1 MGIRVSRVAEVQAG
15 LPNRRLSL
23 DGQDL
28 DGRHLRLSWAIA
40 RQLYRCPGC
49 GSTVELGNEHIVV
62 AYPGDDPPYYQHWH
76 RRCALALVRSLA
88 SVHTI
93 PAPDPPG
100 GTARGNRPR
109 KRRRR
114 R

>member
-1 MGIRVSRVAEVQAG
+1 MAEVQAG

-28 DGRHLRLSWAIA
+28 DGRRLRLSWAIA

-49 GSTVELGNEHIVV
+49 GSTVEVGNEHVVV
-62 AYPGDDPPYYQHWH
+62 AYPGDDPPFYQHWH
-76 RRCALALVRSLA
+76 RRCALALVRSMA

-100 GTARGNRPR
+100 GTVRGSRPTKR
-109 KRRRR
+109 GRRR
-114 R
+114 